1 MDKKDELK
9 NQVMDLKDFP
19 LLSSVVNSEIRIVV
33 VEKILAHILS
43 NNSALNKPTQ
53 LDIERF
59 KQNAIVEM
67 QKKYPN
73 NGIKAK

>member
-1 MDKKDELK
+1 MDNKDDLK

-33 VEKILAHILS
+33 IEKILAHILS

-53 LDIERF
+53 SDVERF
-59 KQNAIVEM
+59 KKNAIIEI
-67 QKKYPN
+67 QNKYPN
-73 NGIKAK
+73 NDIKAK

>member
-1 MDKKDELK
+1 MNNEDDLK

-19 LLSSVVNSEIRIVV
+19 LISSAVNSEIRIMV

-43 NNSALNKPTQ
+43 NNSALNKPNQ

-59 KQNAIVEM
+59 KQNAIIEI
-67 QKKYPN
+67 QNKYPN
-73 NGIKAK
+73 NDIKAK